1 MKAYVIPEKAWGPSP
16 TFLFRKV
23 LAANLTPA
31 QSKEDATKAFLRI
44 CQETQEHMT
53 LHDLKSIFKTPSI
66 LLPYIHTSA
75 DQMCAPHLH
84 IPRTEKIFGKETSAV
99 LSQSVDIAHAVLIQ
113 IRMLQLKENCV
124 ILPDFHPT
132 HTQKDL
138 SGVAQPLCPISIFC
152 SIRRHIPA
160 DSHLLRAL
168 GVILQ
173 RRAST
178 GRNWPSFSK
187 QSLSKYFWGKQ
198 GFI

>member
-1 MKAYVIPEKAWGPSP
+1 MLRAFPTVHWTQYWAWNVNPVCTCFENESLCYPREKAWGPSP

-23 LAANLTPA
+23 LATNLTPA
-31 QSKEDATKAFLRI
+31 CSEEDATKAFLRI
-44 CQETQEHMT
+44 CQEHKSTWSLQ
-53 LHDLKSIFKTPSI
+53 DLKSIFKPPSI
-66 LLPYIHTSA
+66 LLPYTYISRSK
-75 DQMCAPHLH
+75 CALHLH

-160 DSHLLRAL
+160 DSHLLRA
-168 GVILQ
+168 
-173 RRAST
+173 S
-178 GRNWPSFSK
+178 
-187 QSLSKYFWGKQ
+187 
-198 GFI
+198 

>member
-1 MKAYVIPEKAWGPSP
+1 MLRAFPTVHWTQYWAWNVNPVCTCFENESLCYPREKAWGPSP

-23 LAANLTPA
+23 LATNLTPA
-31 QSKEDATKAFLRI
+31 CSEEDATKAFLRI
-44 CQETQEHMT
+44 CQEHKSTWSLQ
-53 LHDLKSIFKTPSI
+53 DLKSIFKPPSI
-66 LLPYIHTSA
+66 PLPYTYISRSK
-75 DQMCAPHLH
+75 CALHLH

-160 DSHLLRAL
+160 DSHLLRA
-168 GVILQ
+168 
-173 RRAST
+173 S
-178 GRNWPSFSK
+178 
-187 QSLSKYFWGKQ
+187 
-198 GFI
+198 

>member
-1 MKAYVIPEKAWGPSP
+1 MLRAFPTVHWTQYWAWNVNPVCTCFENESLCYPREKAWGPSP

-31 QSKEDATKAFLRI
+31 CSEEDATKAFLRI
-44 CQETQEHMT
+44 CQEHKSTWS

-66 LLPYIHTSA
+66 LLPYTYISRSK
-75 DQMCAPHLH
+75 CALHLH

-113 IRMLQLKENCV
+113 IRMLQLKENYV

-160 DSHLLRAL
+160 DSHLLRA
-168 GVILQ
+168 
-173 RRAST
+173 S
-178 GRNWPSFSK
+178 
-187 QSLSKYFWGKQ
+187 
-198 GFI
+198 